1 MPEASPRTPRAA
13 TELFPEALTLSPK
26 QNLVLSTLREFPHG
40 TSAADLAAR
49 LGMHAN
55 TVRGHLEEL
64 LAHKAVSQH
73 SAPAQGRGRPTLIFH
88 ARVPDTR
95 AVAQEYINLIGHL
108 AQAIEPEQAR
118 EVGRRWAQS
127 EGPGTVEELVEK
139 LQELGFHPQL
149 REKDHALDLRACPF
163 IKDSTPPHPSV
174 CGMHEGFFQE
184 FLSAPEHT
192 RVLPL
197 RTNCTC
203 TIVLDDDD
211 AASG

>member
-1 MPEASPRTPRAA
+1 MPEVSQHTPRAA
-13 TELFPEALTLSPK
+13 TELFPESLSLSPK
-26 QNLVLSTLREFPHG
+26 QSLVLSTLRGFPHG
-40 TSAADLAAR
+40 ASATELAAR

-64 LAHKAVSQH
+64 LAHKAVSQQA
-73 SAPAQGRGRPTLIFH
+73 SPSRGRGRPTLIFH

-118 EVGRRWAQS
+118 EIGRRWAQS
-127 EGPGTVEELVEK
+127 EGGGTVAELMEK
-139 LQELGFHPQL
+139 LQELGFDPEL

-163 IKDSTPPHPSV
+163 VRESTPPHPSV

-184 FLSAPEHT
+184 FLRAPEHT

-197 RTNCTC
+197 RANCTC
-203 TIVLDDDD
+203 TIMLDEPEE
-211 AASG
+211 G